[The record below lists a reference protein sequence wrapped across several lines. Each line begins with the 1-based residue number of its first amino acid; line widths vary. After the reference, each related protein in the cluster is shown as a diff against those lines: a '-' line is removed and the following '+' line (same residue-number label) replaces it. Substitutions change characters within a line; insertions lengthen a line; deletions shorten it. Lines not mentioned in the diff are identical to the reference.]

1 MQHARAAD
9 GGGSTRFRVLC
20 AADEAFERSADCS
33 LGNSCCRC
41 LAHGSL
47 AAVAGGVDADNDA
60 HEAVL
65 GTALS
70 ITLFGGVTFT
80 LRYLMG
86 RVYSG

>member
-1 MQHARAAD
+1 M
-9 GGGSTRFRVLC
+9 
-20 AADEAFERSADCS
+20 
-33 LGNSCCRC
+33 
-41 LAHGSL
+41 
-47 AAVAGGVDADNDA
+47 AGGVDADKDA

-86 RVYSG
+86 RVYSGQSQLGVDHCTELSRGYPRVSRVSTGSDG

>member
-1 MQHARAAD
+1 MA
-9 GGGSTRFRVLC
+9 GS
-20 AADEAFERSADCS
+20 
-33 LGNSCCRC
+33 G
-41 LAHGSL
+41 
-47 AAVAGGVDADNDA
+47 DADKDA